1 MTVPA
6 PSTMPLIQSERD
18 VTFCAEVQDPSGT
31 RSVPLPRGCFQ
42 VGSAAHCAITMADAA
57 VSAEHLTLVVEDD
70 RVIVRDA
77 HSKNGTYVGA
87 VRVREATAQVG
98 AIITLGRS
106 TITLRATTGF
116 AMDTSAEPLPGL
128 AGSSVAMRRIA
139 AQVHKLAPL
148 RFPVLVCGESGTG
161 KELVAHALH
170 TLSPRKHKPF
180 IAINVTSVPRELVE
194 SEFFGHERGS
204 FTGAVAR
211 RRGAFADADGG
222 TLFLDEIGD
231 LPPDT
236 QPKLLRALDGYG
248 IRSVGATGSATHRN
262 ARVIAATH
270 APLRD
275 SVNAG
280 DFRRD
285 LFHRL
290 EVFTIVLPPLRERRG
305 DIGPISRAAPP
316 HHGARHRPQGA
327 HERCPRAPRLRAMA
341 GQRSRAT
348 QRARARSRDRSRGDD
363 RRGRRRCGDRSA
375 RRRIRRR
382 TRHGRSRPSSRRRW
396 CESTVATSAPPRAR
410 QAFRGRASVSSRSR
424 QVTVPKAPSLTL
436 AGKGGAAAGSQVT
449 A

>member
-6 PSTMPLIQSERD
+6 PSTMTLVQSARD
-18 VTFCAEVQDPSGT
+18 VTFSAEVQDPSGT
-31 RSVPLPRGCFQ
+31 RTVPLPRGCFQ
-42 VGSAAHCAITMADAA
+42 VGSGAHCAITVADAA
-57 VSAEHLTLVVEDD
+57 VSATHLTLVVEDD

-77 HSKNGTYVGA
+77 KSKNGTYVGA

-106 TITLRATTGF
+106 TITLRASTGF
-116 AMDTSAEPLPGL
+116 DAALDVDPLPGL
-128 AGSSVAMRRIA
+128 AGSSVIMRRVA

-170 TLSPRKHKPF
+170 TLSPRKHRPF

-204 FTGAVAR
+204 FTGAVSR
-211 RRGAFADADGG
+211 RRGAFEDADGG

-231 LPPDT
+231 LPADT

-262 ARVIAATH
+262 TRVIAATH
-270 APLRD
+270 ASLRD
-275 SVNAG
+275 RVNAG

-290 EVFTIVLPPLRERRG
+290 EVFTVVLPPLRERRG
-305 DIGPISRAAPP
+305 DIGPISRAL
-316 HHGARHRPQGA
+316 
-327 HERCPRAPRLRAMA
+327 LRAMEPDV
-341 GQRSRAT
+341 GQKELTTAALARLVSEPWPGNVRELRNALVRASAIALSET
-348 QRARARSRDRSRGDD
+348 IDEVDVDAAIGPRVVAYDAQPPRELTPELAQIMVREHRGNVSAAARAAGFP
-363 RRGRRRCGDRSA
+363 
-375 RRRIRRR
+375 R
-382 TRHGRSRPSSRRRW
+382 TS
-396 CESTVATSAPPRAR
+396 
-410 QAFRGRASVSSRSR
+410 FRKVL
-424 QVTVPKAPSLTL
+424 VL
-436 AGKGGAAAGSQVT
+436 AK
-449 A
+449 